1 MKLEISTKRKTGKL
15 NTWKLVNCL
24 EQPMAQRRN
33 ERDNKKVPGD
43 KWKWKCNIPEFMGY
57 SKNCSKREVY
67 INKLLTEEA
76 RKINKQ
82 SSVTS

>member
-1 MKLEISTKRKTGKL
+1 MEM
-15 NTWKLVNCL
+15 
-24 EQPMAQRRN
+24 E
-33 ERDNKKVPGD
+33 
-43 KWKWKCNIPEFMGY
+43 CNITEFMGY